1 MNATATLTLSLAE
14 RDAEAI
20 AAMAGALAL
29 PVDDFLAKVVVQ
41 WIEKPKNYR
50 RLAKRVL
57 ADGADAR
64 ATELRRKRA
73 KTVVKALKRAR
84 RVDAGAAAKAGKPK
98 PKAKAKKKAD
108 KPTSTPL
115 TSAIVAPELAA
126 TA

>member
-84 RVDAGAAAKAGKPK
+84 RVDEVAAAT
-98 PKAKAKKKAD
+98 PKAKAKAKKKKKAD